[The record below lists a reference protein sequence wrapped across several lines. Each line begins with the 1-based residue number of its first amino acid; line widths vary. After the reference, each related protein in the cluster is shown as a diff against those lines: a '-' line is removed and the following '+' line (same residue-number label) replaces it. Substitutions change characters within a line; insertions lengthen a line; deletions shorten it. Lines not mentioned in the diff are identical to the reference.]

1 MLSVRRSF
9 FLKYIYFFYL
19 GICPQHDIL
28 WEQLT
33 GREHLELFA
42 ALRGM
47 PKELIQKEVDRR
59 IIDVNLGRSQNVSS
73 GAYSGGMKRRLSI
86 AIALL
91 GDPKIVYLD
100 EPTTGMDPV
109 TRRDVWDM
117 IIRAKKGRVIV
128 LTTHSKLKNL
138 KLLVVSLY

>member
-1 MLSVRRSF
+1 M
-9 FLKYIYFFYL
+9 
-19 GICPQHDIL
+19 

-128 LTTHSKLKNL
+128 LTTHSK
-138 KLLVVSLY
+138 

>member
-1 MLSVRRSF
+1 MVKAVQGITYGIDNNSVF
-9 FLKYIYFFYL
+9 VLL
-19 GICPQHDIL
+19 GHNGAGKTTTINALVGNLRPTNGDAYVFGHSCNTSMRTINQMMGVCPQHDIL

-47 PKELIQKEVDRR
+47 PEESIE
-59 IIDVNLGRSQNVSS
+59 QNVKS

-91 GDPKIVYLD
+91 GDPQIVYLD
-100 EPTTGMDPV
+100 E
-109 TRRDVWDM
+109 
-117 IIRAKKGRVIV
+117 
-128 LTTHSKLKNL
+128 
-138 KLLVVSLY
+138 